1 MNSKMPNNI
10 IQNNNDNIRI
20 NELEN
25 DIKNINKEI
34 KQLKEKSEFL
44 SRYVDEIKITLNN
57 EKEMKQKE
65 IIQIIIL

>member
-1 MNSKMPNNI
+1 MNSEMPNNI
-10 IQNNNDNIRI
+10 IQNNNDYIII

-25 DIKNINKEI
+25 DNKNINKEI
-34 KQLKEKSEFL
+34 KQLKEKSTFL

>member
-1 MNSKMPNNI
+1 MNSEMPNNI

-34 KQLKEKSEFL
+34 KQLKEKS
-44 SRYVDEIKITLNN
+44 
-57 EKEMKQKE
+57 
-65 IIQIIIL
+65 